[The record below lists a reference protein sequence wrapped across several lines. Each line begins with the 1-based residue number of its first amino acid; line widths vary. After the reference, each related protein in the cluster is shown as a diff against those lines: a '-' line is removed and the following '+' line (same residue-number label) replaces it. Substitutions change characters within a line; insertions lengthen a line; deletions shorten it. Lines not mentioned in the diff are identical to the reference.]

1 MTDDN
6 ADQSLDPDSLR
17 AEIDEIDQQLML
29 LLGLRFRCT
38 DQLSEQLVAA
48 GDQQGPGDGADR
60 VAFMERLAMDTGVSP
75 ELAIGL
81 MKAVA
86 QAVQENHLRIK
97 SSRSH

>member
-1 MTDDN
+1 MTDDH
-6 ADQSLDPDSLR
+6 ADDSLDPDSLR

-38 DQLSEQLVAA
+38 DQLSERLVKSGA
-48 GDQQGPGDGADR
+48 QEEPGNGEER
-60 VAFMERLAMDTGVSP
+60 IAFMERLAMDTGVSP
-75 ELAIGL
+75 ELAVGL

-86 QAVQENHLRIK
+86 WAVKENHLRIK